1 MPKLNDNYPIP
12 QSQLLMKQFLR
23 EKEMKLQ
30 LSQNTQSLNIT
41 AGATQMASPSY
52 RVNQGSTNLQA
63 I

>member
-1 MPKLNDNYPIP
+1 
-12 QSQLLMKQFLR
+12 MKQFLR